1 MTHVAGLD
9 IGASTVRAGVAVAD
23 GSLLDSHQEEFAP
36 TDPGDATA
44 TVTGV
49 LLEAIAQAGVDEDVI
64 EAVGIGSMGPL
75 DRSAGA
81 LIDPPNVPDIDRLRL
96 VEPVAAALDCPVT
109 LYNDAVAGVI
119 GERYYGDGQRQHI
132 CYVTISTGIG
142 VGAIVDGTVLH
153 GERGNAGEL
162 GHLTLEPDS
171 SRQCGCGGTGHW
183 EALCSGGNLG
193 ATTRELAAVADCG
206 TTLDL
211 SAVDAPTLFAAAGS
225 DPLADYVLDRVGAWN
240 ARGIAAV
247 TQSYDPSTIH
257 IGGGVAINN
266 RDRIIGD
273 IRRRLP
279 DHVVGTV
286 PAVEPATKGRDAVL
300 CGAIAGVLD
309 ER

>member
-9 IGASTVRAGVAVAD
+9 IGASTVRAGVADTD
-23 GSLLDSHQEEFAP
+23 GSLLDSYQEAFAP
-36 TDPGDATA
+36 TDASDATA
-44 TVTGV
+44 TITGV
-49 LLEAIAQAGVDEDVI
+49 LLETIAQAGVDEDGI

-81 LIDPPNVPDIDRLRL
+81 ISDPPNVPDIDRLRI
-96 VEPVAAALDCPVT
+96 VEPVSTALDCPVT

-119 GERYYGDGQRQHI
+119 GERYYGDGHRQNI
-132 CYVTISTGIG
+132 SYVTISTGIG

-153 GERGNAGEL
+153 GEGGNAGEL

-183 EALCSGGNLG
+183 EALCSGENVG
-193 ATTRELAAVADCG
+193 ATARQLAAATDHE

-211 SAVDAPTLFAAAGS
+211 STVDAPTLFAAAGS
-225 DPLADYVLDRVGAWN
+225 DPLAEYVLDRVGAWN

-247 TQSYDPSTIH
+247 THAYDPSAIH

-266 RDRIIGD
+266 QDRVIGD
-273 IRRRLP
+273 IRSYLP
-279 DHVVGTV
+279 DHVIGNV